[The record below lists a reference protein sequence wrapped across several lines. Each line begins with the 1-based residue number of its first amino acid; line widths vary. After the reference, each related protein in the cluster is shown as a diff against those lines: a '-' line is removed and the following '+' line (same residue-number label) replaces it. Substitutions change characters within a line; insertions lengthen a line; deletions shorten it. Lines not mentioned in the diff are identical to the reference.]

1 MDKLTGMKVFVAVA
15 QAGSFSAAAEA
26 LNISRAMA
34 SKHLRYLENR
44 LGVLLLNRTN
54 RNVSLTEIGVLYLE
68 RCQQILEEI
77 AQAEL
82 LVSQRI
88 AQPRGMLKVT
98 APTSF
103 GTFHLVP
110 TITDFKGLY
119 PEIKVQLVLN
129 DRAVDLVEE
138 GVDVAVRVGRLGDS
152 NLIARPL
159 ASVRLIVCGAPAY
172 FAEHGTPQ
180 ILSDLAHHNCL
191 LYTQRTPRGK
201 WLFRGP
207 EGDIAVPVSGNFEAS
222 ASDAV
227 RIAAIRGCGLAQLA
241 THVVGADLQAGR
253 LQAVLIEYEPETI
266 PIHAVYPQRR
276 LLSATVRAF
285 VEFLQARFQ
294 PIPYWDETLAGPAEA
309 HQQPFVPAE
318 GL

>member
-110 TITDFKGLY
+110 VITDFKGLY
-119 PEIKVQLVLN
+119 PEIKVQLMLN
-129 DRAVDLVEE
+129 DRVVDLVKE
-138 GVDVAVRVGRLGDS
+138 GLDVAVRVGRLGDS
-152 NLIARPL
+152 
-159 ASVRLIVCGAPAY
+159 
-172 FAEHGTPQ
+172 T
-180 ILSDLAHHNCL
+180 DL
-191 LYTQRTPRGK
+191 
-201 WLFRGP
+201 P
-207 EGDIAVPVSGNFEAS
+207 EG
-222 ASDAV
+222 
-227 RIAAIRGCGLAQLA
+227 
-241 THVVGADLQAGR
+241 GR
-253 LQAVLIEYEPETI
+253 V
-266 PIHAVYPQRR
+266 
-276 LLSATVRAF
+276 
-285 VEFLQARFQ
+285 
-294 PIPYWDETLAGPAEA
+294 
-309 HQQPFVPAE
+309 
-318 GL
+318 